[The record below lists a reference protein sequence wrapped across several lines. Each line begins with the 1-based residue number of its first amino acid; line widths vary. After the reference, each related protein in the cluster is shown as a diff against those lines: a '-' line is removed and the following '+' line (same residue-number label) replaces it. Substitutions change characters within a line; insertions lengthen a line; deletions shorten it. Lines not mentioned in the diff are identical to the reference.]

1 MSKLKKKG
9 LGRGLSA
16 LFGDEKFEPKEKIN
30 FTSNTKTLIGD
41 LTRNPFQPRQIF
53 NEEKLEELSNSIK
66 KNGVIQP
73 IAVRPDKSN
82 EGKYQIVAGER
93 RWLAAQKA
101 GLHEIPIVILDL
113 NDNESLEVAIV
124 ENIQRDDLN
133 SIEEAKAYE
142 RLNKEFNYDHEK
154 IARFMSKS
162 RSHVSNTLRLLTLP
176 SDVRAMIEEGL
187 ITAGQAR
194 PLVGVANATNI
205 AEQIVSKKLSS
216 RSVESLVR
224 TNKGPQKAGQIRVD
238 ANVLEEQRQ
247 MEENLGMKVDIIN
260 KKNNSGRLT
269 INYKNLSNLN
279 LFQSFLSSVSH
290 ITNI

>member
-1 MSKLKKKG
+1 MKKRKG

-16 LFGDEKFEPKEKIN
+16 LFGDNKSDNKLKTKNI
-30 FTSNTKTLIGD
+30 TSNNKALIGD
-41 LTRNPFQPRQIF
+41 LTRNPYQPRQIF
-53 NEEKLEELSNSIK
+53 NEEKLQELASSIK

-113 NDNESLEVAIV
+113 DDNESLEVAIV

-133 SIEEAKAYE
+133 TIEEAKAYE
-142 RLNKEFNYDHEK
+142 RLNKEFDYDHEK

-176 SDVRAMIEEGL
+176 SDVQAMLEEGL

-205 AEQIVSKKLSS
+205 AEEIVSKKLSA
-216 RSVESLVR
+216 RSVENLVR
-224 TNKGPQKAGQIRVD
+224 ANKGPQKSGQIRVD

-247 MEENLGMKVDIIN
+247 MEENLGMRVDIIN

-269 INYKNLSNLN
+269 INYQNLEQFELISKL
-279 LFQSFLSSVSH
+279 LKQR
-290 ITNI
+290 

>member
-1 MSKLKKKG
+1 MKKKKG

-16 LFGDEKFEPKEKIN
+16 LFGDEKNENKPKIKNIATN
-30 FTSNTKTLIGD
+30 NKALIGD
-41 LTRNPFQPRQIF
+41 ITRNPYQPRQIF
-53 NEEKLEELSNSIK
+53 NEEKLQELANSIK

-73 IAVRPDKSN
+73 IAVRPGKSN
-82 EGKYQIVAGER
+82 DSKYQIVAGER

-101 GLHEIPIVILDL
+101 GLHEIPIVILELD
-113 NDNESLEVAIV
+113 DNQSLEVAII

-133 SIEEAKAYE
+133 AIEEAKAYE
-142 RLNKEFNYDHEK
+142 KLHKEFDYDHEK

-176 SDVRAMIEEGL
+176 SDVKAMLEEGL

-194 PLVGVANATNI
+194 PLVGIANATYI
-205 AEQIVSKKLSS
+205 AEQIVSKKLSA
-216 RSVESLVR
+216 RSVENLVR
-224 TNKGPQKAGQIRVD
+224 NNKAPQKVGQIRVD

-269 INYKNLSNLN
+269 INYKNLEQFELISKL
-279 LFQSFLSSVSH
+279 LKQR
-290 ITNI
+290 